1 MADKYTAGLLAL
13 RDDALPRR
21 RRLRPSRLA
30 LALLAI
36 LSLFLF
42 AACEPAPPAFPE
54 APFDSGAGRR
64 IVYSVEQQRVWWVD
78 EHDNVVNSYLVSG
91 RANTPRPGHY
101 HVFSKSRHTT
111 SINGASRMEF
121 MVRFTWGNSAAI
133 GFHSIPVDRRGRA
146 LQSEAELGQYRSAG
160 CIRQRYAD
168 AAGLY
173 DFAQVGTLVVVVK

>member
-1 MADKYTAGLLAL
+1 MKWMRSAVRMLAVVVIALGTVLMGAGVAGAQ
-13 RDDALPRR
+13 DG
-21 RRLRPSRLA
+21 
-30 LALLAI
+30 
-36 LSLFLF
+36 
-42 AACEPAPPAFPE
+42 APL
-54 APFDSGAGRR
+54 PFDSGMGRR
-64 IVYSVEQQRVWWVD
+64 VVYSVEQQRVWWVD
-78 EHDNVVNSYLVSG
+78 EHDVVVNSYLVSG

-111 SINGASRMEF
+111 SLNGASRMEF

-133 GFHSIPVDRRGRA
+133 GFHSIPVDRRGRP

-173 DFAQVGTLVVVVK
+173 DFAQVGTPVVVVK

>member
-1 MADKYTAGLLAL
+1 MADQYTAGLHVL

-21 RRLRPSRLA
+21 RRLRPTRVA
-30 LALLAI
+30 LGLLAV
-36 LSLFLF
+36 LSVFLL
-42 AACEPAPPAFPE
+42 AACQPAPPAFPE
-54 APFDSGAGRR
+54 APFDSGSGRR
-64 IVYSVEQQRVWWVD
+64 LVYSVEQQRVWWID
-78 EHDNVVNSYLVSG
+78 EHDVVVNSYLVSG

-101 HVFSKSRHTT
+101 QVFSKSRHTT
-111 SINGASRMEF
+111 SLNGASRMEF

-133 GFHSIPVDRRGRA
+133 GFHSIPVDRRGRP

-173 DFAQVGTLVVVVK
+173 DFAQVGTAVVVVK

>member
-1 MADKYTAGLLAL
+1 MADNSTARLLAL
-13 RDDALPRR
+13 RDDAPPARR
-21 RRLRPSRLA
+21 RFRPARAAIGLVAILA
-30 LALLAI
+30 VFLLA
-36 LSLFLF
+36 
-42 AACEPAPPAFPE
+42 ACQPPPPFPE
-54 APFDSGAGRR
+54 APFDSGSGRR

-78 EHDNVVNSYLVSG
+78 DQNVVVNSYLVSG

-101 HVFSKSRHTT
+101 NVFSKSRHTT
-111 SINGASRMEF
+111 SLNGSSRMEF

-133 GFHSIPVDRRGRA
+133 GFHSIPVNRRGQP

-173 DFAQVGTLVVVVK
+173 DFAQVGTAVVVVK